1 MFKLIAVRYGGFAI
15 MDTEDG
21 AIDVCD
27 ESEVMNFLKVGIE
40 IAGIQPLFEQGTFQ
54 YDDSNFVTI
63 EDNED
68 DDLISDEDY
77 YDSSDFDDDVSSED
91 TDDFDSDE
99 DSDDE
104 DDAFD
109 YADDEDDS
117 EGYEQDEDGY
127 FEPLDDDYEDYEDIT
142 ADTQE
147 ESYVNKLYALLT
159 DAQKDVLKRY
169 YLWSSQ
175 ILFGGAPTSGNL
187 QVTKR
192 AGGNVKKEELLEK
205 MRQGGQDW
213 VYAGFIDMEY
223 HGAEHCT
230 FGHALRFLHFAW
242 DVGYADLD
250 TEFWGSDLGS
260 INWEHIDELIYSGH
274 VIKFGIDCIGDF
286 FDVPKENLTKIK
298 NMQTRSL
305 AEMKHMYTIMS
316 DPTRY
321 ANAMASFSVF
331 DDMVKIVLR
340 EASAQILTH
349 RKVAD
354 IDYNLISFC
363 NEFKKLGML
372 YPRSLVKAVQD
383 ILLKR
388 KTHSYNVAQ
397 NLNTEVLIANL
408 KRVQGVNTKNLQ
420 AAIEGTDARA
430 SIYGGSRGF
439 IRNYVENYFLIQLA
453 GIYAYNPYSKDPRD
467 RDEGMKNK
475 ASRAYF
481 NSITG
486 TSDSDEKDIQEV
498 MKTYASYP
506 MLFNQVDGTGIR
518 YRGTFD
524 DIKFTPEYMGKLND
538 LVSLMGTLR
547 VYPRFDDMHIRGHEY
562 NTKTCL
568 YDESDKDATSIALKS
583 LWEKLYGSSHML
595 SFYNY
600 YVGDRCNPPICTIDD
615 LINHLKSLKS
625 TIDAKIATF
634 EADIES
640 YYSKYNEEKER
651 KLKVISDAQE
661 READRLAAEKIKE
674 LQESGELR
682 GGDTTDEIQESGE
695 LRSSDT
701 AEEMVLTP
709 DEAVEAVRKDLR
721 NHVRHPYSMLKKIAP
736 SDSVL
741 KKLYIAGFNYN
752 FLDVIDP
759 DMTQA
764 EMIACVA
771 YAESNIPDYV
781 AVLDNK
787 STMIRK
793 ILGTL
798 KSYGK
803 PASSRQMWYI
813 KTGLKELLKSRDVYL
828 QIVRKYQ
835 EELIASTGISDKAT
849 TEEVTESMPES
860 TPERTQESTPES
872 TSATIIPKITSEEA
886 LQMPNEK
893 TVVMETRNIDISGGD
908 EVVTGGS
915 YVVSTKGIQGDSIKS
930 QPVEPI
936 KPTKPVEPVSN
947 VKRGIIAE
955 RIQVSDIAGL
965 AEDVRVIQNRLGEV
979 AEAYNHKG
987 SKMFVL
993 SKALNN
999 AINEGY
1005 VTEKQL
1011 ECINDAKK
1019 ALGL

>member
-63 EDNED
+63 EDDED

-91 TDDFDSDE
+91 ADDFDSDE
-99 DSDDE
+99 DSDDDE
-104 DDAFD
+104 DNAFD

-159 DAQKDVLKRY
+159 DEQKDVLKRY

-316 DPTRY
+316 DHTRY

-363 NEFKKLGML
+363 SEFKKLGML

-388 KTHSYNVAQ
+388 KTHSYNVAK

-408 KRVQGVNTKNLQ
+408 KRVQGVDTKNLQ

-498 MKTYASYP
+498 MKTYDSYP
-506 MLFNQVDGTGIR
+506 MLFNQVEGTGIR

-524 DIKFTPEYMGKLND
+524 DIKFTPEYMGKLNE
-538 LVSLMGTLR
+538 LVALMGTLR

-562 NTKTCL
+562 NTKTYL

-583 LWEKLYGSSHML
+583 LWEKIYGSSHML

-625 TIDAKIATF
+625 IIDAKIVTF
-634 EADIES
+634 EADINS

-651 KLKVISDAQE
+651 KLKIISDAQE
-661 READRLAAEKIKE
+661 READRLAAEKIEE
-674 LQESGELR
+674 LQEA
-682 GGDTTDEIQESGE
+682 GE
-695 LRSSDT
+695 LRSDDSS
-701 AEEMVLTP
+701 EEGVLTP

-721 NHVRHPYSMLKKIAP
+721 NHVRHPYSMLKKTEP

-771 YAESNIPDYV
+771 YAENNISDSI

-787 STMIRK
+787 STMIRR

-835 EELIASTGISDKAT
+835 EELIASTGVSDKSINA
-849 TEEVTESMPES
+849 EAAESMPES
-860 TPERTQESTPES
+860 TPESMQESTPES
-872 TSATIIPKITSEEA
+872 TSDTIIPKITTEDA
-886 LQMPNEK
+886 LQMPDEK

-930 QPVEPI
+930 QSVEPM

-955 RIQVSDIAGL
+955 RIQVSEIAGL
-965 AEDVRVIQNRLGEV
+965 AEDVRVIQNRLEEV

>member
-1 MFKLIAVRYGGFAI
+1 MMFKLIAVRYGGFAI

-54 YDDSNFVTI
+54 YDDSNFVSV
-63 EDNED
+63 EDDED

-99 DSDDE
+99 DSDDDE

-117 EGYEQDEDGY
+117 EGYEQNEDGY

-159 DAQKDVLKRY
+159 DEQKDVLKRY

-260 INWEHIDELIYSGH
+260 INWEHINELIYSGH

-298 NMQTRSL
+298 NMQVRSL

-354 IDYNLISFC
+354 IDYNLFSFC
-363 NEFKKLGML
+363 SEFKKLGML

-388 KTHSYNVAQ
+388 KTHSYNVAK

-408 KRVQGVNTKNLQ
+408 KRVQGIDTKNLQ

-498 MKTYASYP
+498 MKTYDSYP
-506 MLFNQVDGTGIR
+506 MLFNQVNGTGIR

-524 DIKFTPEYMGKLND
+524 DIRFTPEYMGKLNE
-538 LVSLMGTLR
+538 LVALMGTLR
-547 VYPRFDDMHIRGHEY
+547 VYPRFDGMHICAHEY
-562 NTKTCL
+562 NTKTGL
-568 YDESDKDATSIALKS
+568 YDKSDREATGIALKS
-583 LWEKLYGSSHML
+583 LWEQIYGSSHML
-595 SFYNY
+595 NFYNY

-625 TIDAKIATF
+625 TIDAKIDTF
-634 EADIES
+634 EADINS
-640 YYSKYNEEKER
+640 YYSKYNEERER
-651 KLKVISDAQE
+651 KLKARSDVQE
-661 READRLAAEKIKE
+661 QEADRLAAEKAKE
-674 LQESGELR
+674 LHEPTELKSA
-682 GGDTTDEIQESGE
+682 DDEEQ
-695 LRSSDT
+695 
-701 AEEMVLTP
+701 VLTP
-709 DEAVEAVRKDLR
+709 DEAVDAVRKDLR
-721 NHVRHPYSMLKKIAP
+721 NHVRHPYSMLKKIEP

-752 FLDVIDP
+752 LLDVIDP

-771 YAESNIPDYV
+771 YAESNFPDSV

-793 ILGTL
+793 ILSTL

-813 KTGLKELLKSRDVYL
+813 KTGLKEILKSRDVYL

-835 EELIASTGISDKAT
+835 EELIASTGASDKAT
-849 TEEVTESMPES
+849 NEGARESMPES
-860 TPERTQESTPES
+860 KSENVPDTTIPE
-872 TSATIIPKITSEEA
+872 ITTEEA
-886 LQMPNEK
+886 LQMPTEK
-893 TVVMETRNIDISGGD
+893 TVVMETRNIDISSGD

-915 YVVSTKGIQGDSIKS
+915 RIVSTRGIQGDSIKS
-930 QPVEPI
+930 QPL
-936 KPTKPVEPVSN
+936 KPVESVEPEKPVSN
-947 VKRGIIAE
+947 VKMGIITE
-955 RIQVSDIAGL
+955 RIQVRDIDGL
-965 AEDVRVIQNRLGEV
+965 AEDARTIRSRFDDVVD
-979 AEAYNHKG
+979 AYNNKG
-987 SKMFVL
+987 SKLFLL
-993 SKALNN
+993 SKALDN
-999 AINEGY
+999 AINVGY
-1005 VTEKQL
+1005 VTESQL
-1011 ECINDAKK
+1011 KCINDAKK

>member
-1 MFKLIAVRYGGFAI
+1 MMFKLIAVRYGGFAI

-54 YDDSNFVTI
+54 YDDSNFVTV
-63 EDNED
+63 EDDED

-99 DSDDE
+99 DSDDDE
-104 DDAFD
+104 DNAFD

-159 DAQKDVLKRY
+159 DEQKDVLKRY

-363 NEFKKLGML
+363 SEFKKLGML

-388 KTHSYNVAQ
+388 KTHSYNVAK

-498 MKTYASYP
+498 MKTYNSYP
-506 MLFNQVDGTGIR
+506 MLFNQVEGTGIR

-524 DIKFTPEYMGKLND
+524 DIKFTPEYMGKLNE
-538 LVSLMGTLR
+538 LVALMGTLR

-568 YDESDKDATSIALKS
+568 YNESDKDATSIALKS

-615 LINHLKSLKS
+615 LINHLKSLKDI
-625 TIDAKIATF
+625 IDAKIATF
-634 EADIES
+634 EADINS

-651 KLKVISDAQE
+651 KLKIISDAQE
-661 READRLAAEKIKE
+661 READRLAAEKIEE
-674 LQESGELR
+674 LQEA
-682 GGDTTDEIQESGE
+682 GE
-695 LRSSDT
+695 LRSDDSF
-701 AEEMVLTP
+701 EEGVLTP
-709 DEAVEAVRKDLR
+709 DEAVEAVRKDLK
-721 NHVRHPYSMLKKIAP
+721 NHVRHPYSMLKKTEP

-764 EMIACVA
+764 EMIACVV
-771 YAESNIPDYV
+771 YAENNIPDSV

-835 EELIASTGISDKAT
+835 EELIASTGASDKAT
-849 TEEVTESMPES
+849 NAEAAESM
-860 TPERTQESTPES
+860 QESTPD
-872 TSATIIPKITSEEA
+872 TIIPKVTTEEA
-886 LQMPNEK
+886 LQMPDEK

-915 YVVSTKGIQGDSIKS
+915 YVVSTKGIQGDIIKS
-930 QPVEPI
+930 QPVEPM
-936 KPTKPVEPVSN
+936 KPTKTVEPVSN

-965 AEDVRVIQNRLGEV
+965 AEDVRAIKNRLEEV
-979 AEAYNHKG
+979 AEAYSHKG

-999 AINEGY
+999 AINAGY

>member
-21 AIDVCD
+21 VIDVCD
-27 ESEVMNFLKVGIE
+27 ESEVMDFLKVGIE

-54 YDDSNFVTI
+54 YDDSNFVSV
-63 EDNED
+63 EDDED

-99 DSDDE
+99 DSDDDE

-159 DAQKDVLKRY
+159 DEQKDVLKRY

-286 FDVPKENLTKIK
+286 FDVPKENLMKIK
-298 NMQTRSL
+298 NMQVRSL

-354 IDYNLISFC
+354 IDYNLFSFC

-388 KTHSYNVAQ
+388 KTHSYNVAK

-408 KRVQGVNTKNLQ
+408 KRVQGINTKNLQ

-498 MKTYASYP
+498 MKTYNSYP
-506 MLFNQVDGTGIR
+506 MLFNQVNGTGIR

-524 DIKFTPEYMGKLND
+524 DIKFTPEYMGKLNE
-538 LVSLMGTLR
+538 LVALMGTLR
-547 VYPRFDDMHIRGHEY
+547 VYPRFDDMHICAHEY
-562 NTKTCL
+562 NTKTGL
-568 YDESDKDATSIALKS
+568 YDKSDREATGIALKS
-583 LWEKLYGSSHML
+583 LWEQIYGSSHML

-600 YVGDRCNPPICTIDD
+600 YVGDRCDPPICTIDD
-615 LINHLKSLKS
+615 LINRLKSLKS
-625 TIDAKIATF
+625 TIDAKIGTF
-634 EADIES
+634 EADINS
-640 YYSKYNEEKER
+640 YYSKYNDERKR
-651 KLKVISDAQE
+651 KLKAMSDAQE
-661 READRLAAEKIKE
+661 RKANRLAVEKAKE
-674 LQESGELR
+674 SQELSELKSA
-682 GGDTTDEIQESGE
+682 DDEEN
-695 LRSSDT
+695 
-701 AEEMVLTP
+701 EENEENEERVLTP
-709 DEAVEAVRKDLR
+709 DEAVDAVRKDLR
-721 NHVRHPYSMLKKIAP
+721 NHVRHPYSMLKKIEP

-771 YAESNIPDYV
+771 YAESNFPDSV

-787 STMIRK
+787 SAMIRK

-813 KTGLKELLKSRDVYL
+813 KTGLKEILKSRDVYL

-835 EELIASTGISDKAT
+835 EELIASTGASDKAT
-849 TEEVTESMPES
+849 NEGAMESMPES
-860 TPERTQESTPES
+860 MQESKSESVPDTTIPE
-872 TSATIIPKITSEEA
+872 ITTEEA
-886 LQMPNEK
+886 LQMPTEK
-893 TVVMETRNIDISGGD
+893 TVVMETRNIDISSGD

-915 YVVSTKGIQGDSIKS
+915 HVVSTK
-930 QPVEPI
+930 
-936 KPTKPVEPVSN
+936 
-947 VKRGIIAE
+947 GIIAE
-955 RIQVSDIAGL
+955 RIQVRDIDGL
-965 AEDVRVIQNRLGEV
+965 AEDARTIRSRFDDVVD
-979 AEAYNHKG
+979 AYNNKG
-987 SKMFVL
+987 SKLFLL
-993 SKALNN
+993 SKALDN
-999 AINEGY
+999 AINVGY
-1005 VTEKQL
+1005 VTESQL
-1011 ECINDAKK
+1011 KCINDAKK

>member
-63 EDNED
+63 EDDED

-99 DSDDE
+99 DSDDDE
-104 DDAFD
+104 DNAFD

-159 DAQKDVLKRY
+159 DEQKDVLKRY

-321 ANAMASFSVF
+321 SNAMASFSVF

-363 NEFKKLGML
+363 SEFKKLGML

-388 KTHSYNVAQ
+388 KTHSYNVAK
-397 NLNTEVLIANL
+397 NLNTEVLIENL
-408 KRVQGVNTKNLQ
+408 KRVQGINTKNLQ

-498 MKTYASYP
+498 MKTYNSYP
-506 MLFNQVDGTGIR
+506 MLFNQVEGTGIR

-524 DIKFTPEYMGKLND
+524 DIKFTPEYMGKLNE
-538 LVSLMGTLR
+538 LVALMGTLR

-583 LWEKLYGSSHML
+583 LWEKIYGSSHML

-625 TIDAKIATF
+625 IVDAKIATF
-634 EADIES
+634 EADIDS

-661 READRLAAEKIKE
+661 READRLAVEKIKE

-682 GGDTTDEIQESGE
+682 SDDTS
-695 LRSSDT
+695 
-701 AEEMVLTP
+701 EERVLTP
-709 DEAVEAVRKDLR
+709 DEAVEAVRKDLK
-721 NHVRHPYSMLKKIAP
+721 NHVRHPYSMLKKTEP

-752 FLDVIDP
+752 FLDVIDT

-771 YAESNIPDYV
+771 YAESNIPDSV

-835 EELIASTGISDKAT
+835 EELIASTGASDKAT
-849 TEEVTESMPES
+849 NAEATKSVPES
-860 TPERTQESTPES
+860 KSESTQESTPD
-872 TSATIIPKITSEEA
+872 TIIPKVTTEEA
-886 LQMPNEK
+886 LQMPDEK
-893 TVVMETRNIDISGGD
+893 TVVMETRNIDISDGD

-930 QPVEPI
+930 QPVEPM
-936 KPTKPVEPVSN
+936 KPTKHVEPVSN
-947 VKRGIIAE
+947 VKMGIIAE
-955 RIQVSDIAGL
+955 RIQVSEIAGL
-965 AEDVRVIQNRLGEV
+965 AEDVRAIKNRLEEV
-979 AEAYNHKG
+979 AEAYSHKG

-999 AINEGY
+999 AINAGY

>member
-63 EDNED
+63 EDDED

-99 DSDDE
+99 DSDGDE

-159 DAQKDVLKRY
+159 DEQKDVLKRY

-286 FDVPKENLTKIK
+286 FDVSKENLTKIK

-321 ANAMASFSVF
+321 ANAMDSFSVF

-363 NEFKKLGML
+363 SEFKKLGML

-388 KTHSYNVAQ
+388 KTHSYNVAK

-498 MKTYASYP
+498 MKTYDSYP
-506 MLFNQVDGTGIR
+506 MLFNQVEGTGIR

-524 DIKFTPEYMGKLND
+524 DIKFTPEYMGKLNE
-538 LVSLMGTLR
+538 LVALMGTLR

-583 LWEKLYGSSHML
+583 LWEKIYGSSHML

-615 LINHLKSLKS
+615 LINHLKSLKGI
-625 TIDAKIATF
+625 IDAKIATF
-634 EADIES
+634 EEDINS

-651 KLKVISDAQE
+651 KLKIISDAQE
-661 READRLAAEKIKE
+661 READRLATEKIKE
-674 LQESGELR
+674 LQESG
-682 GGDTTDEIQESGE
+682 D
-695 LRSSDT
+695 LRSDDSK
-701 AEEMVLTP
+701 EEGVLTP
-709 DEAVEAVRKDLR
+709 DEAVEAVRKDLK
-721 NHVRHPYSMLKKIAP
+721 NHVRHQYSMLKKTEP

-771 YAESNIPDYV
+771 YAENNIPDSV

-813 KTGLKELLKSRDVYL
+813 KTGLKELLKSRDIYL

-835 EELIASTGISDKAT
+835 EELIASTGVSDKAT
-849 TEEVTESMPES
+849 NAEAAESMPES
-860 TPERTQESTPES
+860 TPKSTPD
-872 TSATIIPKITSEEA
+872 TIIPKVTTEEA
-886 LQMPNEK
+886 LQMPDEK
-893 TVVMETRNIDISGGD
+893 TVVMETRNIDISGGG

-930 QPVEPI
+930 QPVELM
-936 KPTKPVEPVSN
+936 KSTKPVEPVSN

-955 RIQVSDIAGL
+955 RIQVSDVAGL
-965 AEDVRVIQNRLGEV
+965 ANDVRAIQNRLEEV
-979 AEAYNHKG
+979 AEVYNHKG

-999 AINEGY
+999 AINAGY

>member
-63 EDNED
+63 EDDED

-99 DSDDE
+99 DSDDDE
-104 DDAFD
+104 DNAFD

-159 DAQKDVLKRY
+159 DEQKDVLKRY

-363 NEFKKLGML
+363 SEFKKLGML
-372 YPRSLVKAVQD
+372 YPRSLVKSVQD

-388 KTHSYNVAQ
+388 KTHSYNVAK

-498 MKTYASYP
+498 MKTYDSYP
-506 MLFNQVDGTGIR
+506 MLFNQVEGTGIR

-524 DIKFTPEYMGKLND
+524 DIKFTPEYMGKLNE
-538 LVSLMGTLR
+538 LVALMGTLR

-568 YDESDKDATSIALKS
+568 YNESDKDATSIALKS

-625 TIDAKIATF
+625 IVDAKIVTF
-634 EADIES
+634 EADINS

-651 KLKVISDAQE
+651 KLKIISDAQE
-661 READRLAAEKIKE
+661 READRLAAEKIEE
-674 LQESGELR
+674 LQEA
-682 GGDTTDEIQESGE
+682 GE
-695 LRSSDT
+695 LRSDDSL
-701 AEEMVLTP
+701 EERVLTP
-709 DEAVEAVRKDLR
+709 DEAVEAVLKDLK
-721 NHVRHPYSMLKKIAP
+721 NHVRHPYSMLKKTEP

-771 YAESNIPDYV
+771 YAENNIPDSV

-787 STMIRK
+787 STTIRK

-835 EELIASTGISDKAT
+835 EELISSTGASDKAINA
-849 TEEVTESMPES
+849 EATESKSES
-860 TPERTQESTPES
+860 MQESTPD
-872 TSATIIPKITSEEA
+872 TIIPKITTEEA
-886 LQMPNEK
+886 LQMPDEK
-893 TVVMETRNIDISGGD
+893 TVVMETRNIDISDGG

-930 QPVEPI
+930 QPVEPM
-936 KPTKPVEPVSN
+936 KSTKPVEPVSN
-947 VKRGIIAE
+947 VKKGIIAE
-955 RIQVSDIAGL
+955 RIQVSDVAGL
-965 AEDVRVIQNRLGEV
+965 ANDVRAIQNRLEEV

-999 AINEGY
+999 AINAGY

>member
-1 MFKLIAVRYGGFAI
+1 MMFKLIAVRYGGFAI

-54 YDDSNFVTI
+54 YDDSNFVAI
-63 EDNED
+63 EDDED
-68 DDLISDEDY
+68 DDLISDDDY

-159 DAQKDVLKRY
+159 DEQKDVLKRY

-175 ILFGGAPTSGNL
+175 ILFGGAPASGNL

-316 DPTRY
+316 DHTRY

-363 NEFKKLGML
+363 SEFKKLGML

-388 KTHSYNVAQ
+388 KTHFYNVAQ

-524 DIKFTPEYMGKLND
+524 DIKFTPEYMGKLNE
-538 LVSLMGTLR
+538 LVALMGTLR
-547 VYPRFDDMHIRGHEY
+547 VYPRFDDMHICAHEY
-562 NTKTCL
+562 NTKTGL
-568 YDESDKDATSIALKS
+568 YDKSDREATGIALKS
-583 LWEKLYGSSHML
+583 LWEQIYGSSHML

-625 TIDAKIATF
+625 TIDAKIDTF
-634 EADIES
+634 EADINS
-640 YYSKYNEEKER
+640 YYSKYNEERER
-651 KLKVISDAQE
+651 KLKVMSDAQE
-661 READRLAAEKIKE
+661 RKANRLAAEKAKE
-674 LQESGELR
+674 SQELSELKSA
-682 GGDTTDEIQESGE
+682 DDEENEES
-695 LRSSDT
+695 
-701 AEEMVLTP
+701 VLTP

-771 YAESNIPDYV
+771 YAESNIPDSV

-813 KTGLKELLKSRDVYL
+813 KTGLKELLKSRGVYL

-835 EELIASTGISDKAT
+835 EELIASTDASDKDTNAGAT
-849 TEEVTESMPES
+849 ERMP
-860 TPERTQESTPES
+860 ESTPES
-872 TSATIIPKITSEEA
+872 TSDTIIPKITKEDA
-886 LQMPNEK
+886 LQMPAEK

-915 YVVSTKGIQGDSIKS
+915 YVVSTKGIKGDSIKS
-930 QPVEPI
+930 QPVEPM

-965 AEDVRVIQNRLGEV
+965 AEDVRIIQNRLGEV

>member
-1 MFKLIAVRYGGFAI
+1 MMFKLIAVRYGGFAI

-63 EDNED
+63 EDDED

-99 DSDDE
+99 DSDGDE

-159 DAQKDVLKRY
+159 DEQKDVLKRY

-286 FDVPKENLTKIK
+286 FDVSKENLTKIK

-321 ANAMASFSVF
+321 ANAMDSFSVF

-363 NEFKKLGML
+363 SEFKKLGML

-388 KTHSYNVAQ
+388 KTHSYNVAK

-498 MKTYASYP
+498 MKTYDSYP
-506 MLFNQVDGTGIR
+506 MLFNQVEGTGIR

-524 DIKFTPEYMGKLND
+524 DIKFTPEYMGKLNE
-538 LVSLMGTLR
+538 LVALMGTLR

-583 LWEKLYGSSHML
+583 LWEKIYGSSHML

-615 LINHLKSLKS
+615 LINHLKSLKGI
-625 TIDAKIATF
+625 IDAKIATF
-634 EADIES
+634 EEDINS

-651 KLKVISDAQE
+651 KLKIISDAQE
-661 READRLAAEKIKE
+661 READRLATEKIKE
-674 LQESGELR
+674 LQESG
-682 GGDTTDEIQESGE
+682 D
-695 LRSSDT
+695 LRSDDSK
-701 AEEMVLTP
+701 EEGVLTP
-709 DEAVEAVRKDLR
+709 DEAVEAVRKDLK
-721 NHVRHPYSMLKKIAP
+721 NHVRHQYSMLKKTEP

-771 YAESNIPDYV
+771 YAENNIPDSV

-813 KTGLKELLKSRDVYL
+813 KTGLKELLKSRDIYL

-835 EELIASTGISDKAT
+835 EELIASTGVSDKAT
-849 TEEVTESMPES
+849 NAEAAESMPES
-860 TPERTQESTPES
+860 TPKSTPD
-872 TSATIIPKITSEEA
+872 TIIPKVTTEEA
-886 LQMPNEK
+886 LQMPDEK
-893 TVVMETRNIDISGGD
+893 TVVMETRNIDISGGG

-930 QPVEPI
+930 QPVELM
-936 KPTKPVEPVSN
+936 KSTKPVEPVSN

-955 RIQVSDIAGL
+955 RIQVSDVAGL
-965 AEDVRVIQNRLGEV
+965 ANDVRAIQNRLEEV
-979 AEAYNHKG
+979 AEVYNHKG

-999 AINEGY
+999 AINAGY

>member
-63 EDNED
+63 EDDED

-99 DSDDE
+99 DSDDDE
-104 DDAFD
+104 DNAFD

-159 DAQKDVLKRY
+159 DEQKDVLKRY

-363 NEFKKLGML
+363 SEFKKLGML
-372 YPRSLVKAVQD
+372 YPRSLVKSVQD

-388 KTHSYNVAQ
+388 KTHSYNVAK

-498 MKTYASYP
+498 MKTYDSYP
-506 MLFNQVDGTGIR
+506 MLFNQVEGTGIR

-524 DIKFTPEYMGKLND
+524 DIKFTPEYMCKLNE
-538 LVSLMGTLR
+538 LVALMGTLR

-583 LWEKLYGSSHML
+583 LWEKIYGSSHML

-615 LINHLKSLKS
+615 LINHLKSLKDI
-625 TIDAKIATF
+625 IDAKIATF
-634 EADIES
+634 EADINS

-651 KLKVISDAQE
+651 KLKIISDAQE
-661 READRLAAEKIKE
+661 READRLAAEKIEE
-674 LQESGELR
+674 LQEA
-682 GGDTTDEIQESGE
+682 GE
-695 LRSSDT
+695 LRSDDSN
-701 AEEMVLTP
+701 EEEVLTP
-709 DEAVEAVRKDLR
+709 DEAVEAVRKDLK
-721 NHVRHPYSMLKKIAP
+721 NHVRHPYSMLKKTEP

-771 YAESNIPDYV
+771 YAENNIPDSV

-813 KTGLKELLKSRDVYL
+813 KTGLKELLKSRDIYL

-835 EELIASTGISDKAT
+835 EELIASTGASDKAT
-849 TEEVTESMPES
+849 NAEATESMPES
-860 TPERTQESTPES
+860 KSESTPD
-872 TSATIIPKITSEEA
+872 TIIPKITTEEA
-886 LQMPNEK
+886 LQMPDEK
-893 TVVMETRNIDISGGD
+893 TVVMETRNIDISDGG
-908 EVVTGGS
+908 EIVTGGS
-915 YVVSTKGIQGDSIKS
+915 YVVSTRGIQGDSIKS
-930 QPVEPI
+930 QPVEPM
-936 KPTKPVEPVSN
+936 KATKPVEPVSN

-955 RIQVSDIAGL
+955 RIQVSDVAGL
-965 AEDVRVIQNRLGEV
+965 VNDVRAIQNRLEEV

-999 AINEGY
+999 AINAGY

-1019 ALGL
+1019 VLGL

>member
-40 IAGIQPLFEQGTFQ
+40 IAGIQPLFEHGTFQ

-63 EDNED
+63 EDDED

-99 DSDDE
+99 DSDDDE
-104 DDAFD
+104 DNAFD

-159 DAQKDVLKRY
+159 DEQKDVLKRY

-354 IDYNLISFC
+354 IDYNLFSFC
-363 NEFKKLGML
+363 SEFKKLGML

-388 KTHSYNVAQ
+388 KTHSYNVAK

-408 KRVQGVNTKNLQ
+408 KRVQGINTKNLQ

-498 MKTYASYP
+498 MKTYDSYP
-506 MLFNQVDGTGIR
+506 MLFNQVEGTGIR

-524 DIKFTPEYMGKLND
+524 DIKFTPEYMCKLNE
-538 LVSLMGTLR
+538 LVALMGTLR

-568 YDESDKDATSIALKS
+568 YNESDKDATSIALKS

-625 TIDAKIATF
+625 IVDAKIATF
-634 EADIES
+634 EADINS

-674 LQESGELR
+674 LQESG
-682 GGDTTDEIQESGE
+682 D
-695 LRSSDT
+695 LRSDDT
-701 AEEMVLTP
+701 SEERVLTP
-709 DEAVEAVRKDLR
+709 DEAVEAVRKDLK
-721 NHVRHPYSMLKKIAP
+721 NHVRHPYSMLKKTEP

-771 YAESNIPDYV
+771 YAESNIPDSV

-813 KTGLKELLKSRDVYL
+813 KTGLKELLKSRDIYL

-835 EELIASTGISDKAT
+835 EELIASTGASDKAT
-849 TEEVTESMPES
+849 NAEATESKS
-860 TPERTQESTPES
+860 ESTPES
-872 TSATIIPKITSEEA
+872 TPDTIIPKITTEEA
-886 LQMPNEK
+886 LQMPDEK
-893 TVVMETRNIDISGGD
+893 TVVMETRNIDISDGG

-930 QPVEPI
+930 QPVEP
-936 KPTKPVEPVSN
+936 VSN

-955 RIQVSDIAGL
+955 RIQVSDVAGL
-965 AEDVRVIQNRLGEV
+965 ANDVRAIQNRLEEV

-999 AINEGY
+999 AINAGY

>member
-54 YDDSNFVTI
+54 YDDSNFVSV
-63 EDNED
+63 EDDED

-99 DSDDE
+99 DSDDDDE

-159 DAQKDVLKRY
+159 DEQKDVLKRY

-260 INWEHIDELIYSGH
+260 INWEHINELIYSGH

-298 NMQTRSL
+298 NMQVRSL

-354 IDYNLISFC
+354 IDYNLFSFC

-388 KTHSYNVAQ
+388 KTHSYNVAK

-408 KRVQGVNTKNLQ
+408 KRVQGISTKNLQ

-498 MKTYASYP
+498 MKTYDSYP
-506 MLFNQVDGTGIR
+506 MLFNQINGTGIR

-524 DIKFTPEYMGKLND
+524 DIRFTPEYMGKLNE
-538 LVSLMGTLR
+538 LVALMGTLR
-547 VYPRFDDMHIRGHEY
+547 VYPRFDDMHICGHEY
-562 NTKTCL
+562 NTKTGL
-568 YDESDKDATSIALKS
+568 YDKSDRDATGIALKS
-583 LWEKLYGSSHML
+583 LWEQIYGSSHML

-625 TIDAKIATF
+625 TIDAKVDTF
-634 EADIES
+634 EADINS

-651 KLKVISDAQE
+651 KLKAMSDAQE
-661 READRLAAEKIKE
+661 RKANRLAAEKAKE
-674 LQESGELR
+674 SQELSELKSA
-682 GGDTTDEIQESGE
+682 DDEEN
-695 LRSSDT
+695 
-701 AEEMVLTP
+701 EERVLTP
-709 DEAVEAVRKDLR
+709 DEAVDAVRRDLR
-721 NHVRHPYSMLKKIAP
+721 NHVRHPYSMLKKIEP

-771 YAESNIPDYV
+771 YAESNFPDSV

-787 STMIRK
+787 SAMIRK

-813 KTGLKELLKSRDVYL
+813 KTGLKEILKSRDVYL

-835 EELIASTGISDKAT
+835 EELIASTGASDKAT
-849 TEEVTESMPES
+849 NEGAMESMPDSKSENVS
-860 TPERTQESTPES
+860 D
-872 TSATIIPKITSEEA
+872 ATIPKIATEEA
-886 LQMPNEK
+886 LQMPTEK
-893 TVVMETRNIDISGGD
+893 TVVMETRNIDISSGD

-915 YVVSTKGIQGDSIKS
+915 HVVST
-930 QPVEPI
+930 
-936 KPTKPVEPVSN
+936 
-947 VKRGIIAE
+947 RGIIAE
-955 RIQVSDIAGL
+955 RIQVRDIDGL
-965 AEDVRVIQNRLGEV
+965 AEDARTIRSRFDDVVD
-979 AEAYNHKG
+979 AYNNKG
-987 SKMFVL
+987 SKLFLL
-993 SKALNN
+993 SKALDN
-999 AINEGY
+999 AINVGY
-1005 VTEKQL
+1005 VTESQL
-1011 ECINDAKK
+1011 KCINDAKK